1 MSILQKVIAD
11 VQAGKFVDIDI
22 ATAYDVICQTQLL
35 GTDWNVF
42 LDHAPNAVLNTEF
55 RPCISISDLR
65 RHVLRELKKTEE
77 EASLYDRMT
86 ASFDSA
92 AIYLQKYEIEVEGAK
107 GKISIWR
114 TPTKMDFDRARTV
127 ILFVLEF
134 FRQAEKG
141 EKFVATVPNPDI
153 TMTIR
158 GMGKFYDINIQS
170 GINNEAWIVFDF
182 RDVSIDAVKVVVN

>member
-1 MSILQKVIAD
+1 MTILQKAISD
-11 VQAGKFVDIDI
+11 VQAGKFADLDI

-42 LDHAPNAVLNTEF
+42 LEHASNAVLNTEF
-55 RPCISISDLR
+55 RPCIGISDLR
-65 RHVLRELKKTEE
+65 DYVLHELEMPEE
-77 EASLYDRMT
+77 ETSLSNRVIGG
-86 ASFDSA
+86 FDSA

-114 TPTKMDFDRARTV
+114 TPTKNDFDRARTV

-141 EKFVATVPNPDI
+141 EKFVATVPNPEI
-153 TMTIR
+153 TITIR
-158 GMGKFYDINIQS
+158 GMEKFYDINIQS
-170 GINNEAWIVFDF
+170 GINKEAWIAFDF
-182 RDVSIDAVKVVVN
+182 RDVN